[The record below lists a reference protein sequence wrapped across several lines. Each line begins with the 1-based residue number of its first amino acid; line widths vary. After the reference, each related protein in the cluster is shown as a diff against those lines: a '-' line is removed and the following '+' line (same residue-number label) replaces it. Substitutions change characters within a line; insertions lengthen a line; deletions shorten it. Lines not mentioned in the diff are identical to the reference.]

1 MKIYAIKQGNL
12 YYNLKTNEFVTK
24 IHFATVFQNFANCE
38 KIIRQWKLN
47 AETVEL
53 PAETYNKLLELY
65 NHSSL
70 DLCLAFEFLEGKLL
84 SFENQAQAFTKVN
97 HKKVSKLIKDIRN
110 ELKPS
115 NKWLDEYDS
124 KAEVVTEPIR
134 EILLRCS
141 ENLGKVNLVDLPKVD
156 KYLITKAKNN

>member
-1 MKIYAIKQGNL
+1 MK
-12 YYNLKTNEFVTK
+12 TK
-24 IHFATVFQNFANCE
+24 
-38 KIIRQWKLN
+38 
-47 AETVEL
+47 
-53 PAETYNKLLELY
+53 
-65 NHSSL
+65 
-70 DLCLAFEFLEGKLL
+70 
-84 SFENQAQAFTKVN
+84 AQAFTKVN
-97 HKKVSKLIKDIRN
+97 HKKVSKLIKEIRN

>member
-1 MKIYAIKQGNL
+1 MKYYTIKQGDL
-12 YYNLKTNEFVTK
+12 YYNARTNEFVTK
-24 IHFATVFQNFANCE
+24 VHFSTIFQNFTNAE

-47 AETVEL
+47 AETIEL

-65 NHSSL
+65 NHASL

-97 HKKVSKLIKDIRN
+97 HKKVSKLIKEIRN

-115 NKWLDEYDS
+115 NDWLDEYDS

-141 ENLGKVNLVDLPKVD
+141 KNLGKVNLVDLPKVD

>member
-1 MKIYAIKQGNL
+1 MKYYTIKQGDL
-12 YYNLKTNEFVTK
+12 YYNARTNEFVTK
-24 IHFATVFQNFANCE
+24 VHFSTIFQNFTNAE

-47 AETVEL
+47 AETIEL

-65 NHSSL
+65 NHASL

-97 HKKVSKLIKDIRN
+97 HKKVSKLIKEIRN

-115 NKWLDEYDS
+115 NKWLDEYDN
-124 KAEVVTEPIR
+124 KADVVTEPIR

-141 ENLGKVNLVDLPKVD
+141 KNLGKVNLVDLPKVD